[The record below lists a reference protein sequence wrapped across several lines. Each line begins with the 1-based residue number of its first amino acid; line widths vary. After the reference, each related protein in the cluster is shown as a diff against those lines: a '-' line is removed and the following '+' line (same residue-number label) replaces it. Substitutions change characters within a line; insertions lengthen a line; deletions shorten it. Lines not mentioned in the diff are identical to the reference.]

1 MILKTEMFKYD
12 PHFGVVK
19 SLGCC
24 KREALFHRSY
34 SKPLQKGIWRKTKM
48 KKFLS
53 IMALFVISLLTVSMV
68 SAVSEDSS
76 LGDLLTSGLFSVEV
90 NDEEYDSSALLTVK
104 EGEELEVEVKLE
116 NHGDPMN
123 PLHEAK
129 NIEVEARLM
138 GYDEEDVKA
147 SKIISSLKQ
156 GTEKKVT
163 FTLLV
168 PEDFKNG
175 EATLTVFVYGG
186 NDVLIAAEY
195 TLHVESPSHGMTVAD
210 VSFSPGKTV
219 RAGQSLLT
227 TVLLENNGEN
237 TEEDVKVTVEMPA
250 LGLSASEFVNKVEA
264 DNKEDVPEMF
274 LSLPATTA
282 PGEYEVKVTVAY
294 DDLKKSVSHTET
306 VTVIANDYLNSQMF
320 PATGKLALAVGP
332 ERQAVTAGKT
342 ASYGL
347 ALTNEGGASKAL
359 VLEAAT
365 GGWASATLSE
375 TLVVLEPGKSQV
387 VYLDLAVASDAAAGE
402 HLASVTVKSGNDV
415 LETVV
420 LKADVAAAPAAPAES
435 TNNSVSLRNGL
446 EIAGIVLVVLVVVMG
461 LVLGFSKLRKDDDG
475 EEHTYY

>member
-48 KKFLS
+48 KKLLS
-53 IMALFVISLLTVSMV
+53 IMALFVISLLTVAMV
-68 SAVSEDSS
+68 SAVSEEST
-76 LGDLLTSGLFSVEV
+76 LGALTAADVSVEV
-90 NDEEYDSSALLTVK
+90 NGEEYSGTLLTVE

-116 NHGDPMN
+116 NNGPTVDDPMT
-123 PLHEAK
+123 PLV
-129 NIEVEARLM
+129 NEVEARLM

-147 SKIISSLKQ
+147 SKIISSLKA

-175 EATLTVFVYGG
+175 DATLKVFVYGG
-186 NDVLIAAEY
+186 NDVLTATEY
-195 TLHVESPSHGMTVAD
+195 KLHVESVSHGMTVAD

-294 DDLKKSVSHTET
+294 DDLKKSVSHAET

-475 EEHTYY
+475 EEQTYY